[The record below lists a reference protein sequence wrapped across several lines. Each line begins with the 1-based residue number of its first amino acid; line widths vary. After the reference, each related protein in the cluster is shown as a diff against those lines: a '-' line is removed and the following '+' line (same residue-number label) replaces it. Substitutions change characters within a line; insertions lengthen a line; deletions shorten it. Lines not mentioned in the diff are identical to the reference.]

1 MLALLNLA
9 NRPALV
15 AIVLVLLCWLLLRP
29 RPPRTARRT
38 PSAGASAG
46 AAASGARAVS
56 VSTPGVLLSFR
67 GGAPVVDDA
76 AVAALLTLAATCDIY
91 LVTQLES
98 DSDAQEEAVMAA
110 LSAAGVFGP
119 GACDRRK
126 ALVCATEDGRAAICR
141 QLSPAAHLDTS
152 RKARGRLAPCPPPA
166 SRPAWPLRH
175 RHPPPPTRARQVASY
190 LAPHVPSVV
199 LIGADP
205 PGGASSSA
213 PPSARRAETRRPARA
228 SLWHPAVVRCRWRAA
243 AAWSTTW
250 PRGRRV
256 AREAPSAPPVAVG
269 RGPRGWRLVAAS
281 RQPTNFAV
289 AAVRR
294 SSGGRY
300 PKRQRSAG
308 SGSVRRSKCRARNAK
323 RTRTFS
329 LRRA

>member
-1 MLALLNLA
+1 MVLALLNLA

-152 RKARGRLAPCPPPA
+152 RK
-166 SRPAWPLRH
+166 
-175 RHPPPPTRARQVASY
+175 VASY

-213 PPSARRAETRRPARA
+213 PPSVESCRSLVDYVAARA
-228 SLWHPAVVRCRWRAA
+228 A
-243 AAWSTTW
+243 
-250 PRGRRV
+250 RG
-256 AREAPSAPPVAVG
+256 
-269 RGPRGWRLVAAS
+269 
-281 RQPTNFAV
+281 T
-289 AAVRR
+289 
-294 SSGGRY
+294 GG
-300 PKRQRSAG
+300 A
-308 SGSVRRSKCRARNAK
+308 
-323 RTRTFS
+323 
-329 LRRA
+329 

>member
-1 MLALLNLA
+1 
-9 NRPALV
+9 
-15 AIVLVLLCWLLLRP
+15 
-29 RPPRTARRT
+29 
-38 PSAGASAG
+38 
-46 AAASGARAVS
+46 
-56 VSTPGVLLSFR
+56 
-67 GGAPVVDDA
+67 
-76 AVAALLTLAATCDIY
+76 
-91 LVTQLES
+91 
-98 DSDAQEEAVMAA
+98 MAA

-199 LIGADP
+199 LLGADP

-256 AREAPSAPPVAVG
+256 AREAPRGRAAG
-269 RGPRGWRLVAAS
+269 RGGPRAS
-281 RQPTNFAV
+281 RLAPGGRFSPADELCRRRRPSPPSV
-289 AAVRR
+289 AAVAGGTQNGSDLQAAAASGAANVAPEMRKEQELFLSVER
-294 SSGGRY
+294 SDYS
-300 PKRQRSAG
+300 QS
-308 SGSVRRSKCRARNAK
+308 
-323 RTRTFS
+323 RTCAYTN
-329 LRRA
+329 

>member
-1 MLALLNLA
+1 MVLALLNLA

-38 PSAGASAG
+38 PSAGAAAG

-152 RKARGRLAPCPPPA
+152 RKARGRLAPCPPA
-166 SRPAWPLRH
+166 SRPAWPPT
-175 RHPPPPTRARQVASY
+175 PPPPATPDLREAGCLLPRAARAVRG
-190 LAPHVPSVV
+190 AP
-199 LIGADP
+199 
-205 PGGASSSA
+205 
-213 PPSARRAETRRPARA
+213 RRRPARRRLLLGTALGSPRRDAA
-228 SLWHPAVVRCRWRAA
+228 SGSRLAVA
-243 AAWSTTW
+243 
-250 PRGRRV
+250 PGRR
-256 AREAPSAPPVAVG
+256 AV
-269 RGPRGWRLVAAS
+269 
-281 RQPTNFAV
+281 
-289 AAVRR
+289 
-294 SSGGRY
+294 
-300 PKRQRSAG
+300 
-308 SGSVRRSKCRARNAK
+308 
-323 RTRTFS
+323 
-329 LRRA
+329 